1 MTLLP
6 IQNQLIQVFCEKDT
20 FSASDF
26 ATIKVIPELNDRRDD
41 IVRAA
46 LSNLVEAGMI
56 KPAGE
61 GLWILSQPLNA
72 AGQEVHLSM
81 PICNEIASIINT
93 DLEAKGIEERVDA
106 LNLHEG
112 HVVALISIIDEIL
125 GNEGDE

>member
-6 IQNQLIQVFCEKDT
+6 VQNQVIASLCEKDT
-20 FSASDF
+20 FSVADF
-26 ATIKVIPELNDRRDD
+26 AAVKVAPELNDRHDD

-46 LSNLVEAGMI
+46 LANLVDAGLI
-56 KPAGE
+56 KPAGSD
-61 GLWILSQPLNA
+61 LWILSMPLNA
-72 AGQEVHLSM
+72 SGQDVHLSM

-93 DLEAKGIEERVDA
+93 DLEAKGIEDRVDA

-125 GNEGDE
+125 GQEGTE